1 MERKKY
7 LLPEADAVINPKRWG
22 GCKYPFDEL
31 CGAGVAFKLI
41 QGIYMEKKY
50 RIWKKRINY

>member
-1 MERKKY
+1 M
-7 LLPEADAVINPKRWG
+7 G

-50 RIWKKRINY
+50 RYGRSV